1 MLASLLM
8 LIAGLAQPVEAAA
21 PAAEPLLSQPT
32 TACSADPSAPLQ
44 SQCGGNGHCTK
55 STGVCECRRP
65 WTGPT
70 CELLDFLPAA
80 ASTVC
85 GPACAYHGGANGTDT
100 SWSSWGGQVVQN
112 PKDKLYYMAVSEFAG
127 GCGLST
133 WRCNSQIAL
142 ARSSDPMGPFT
153 KLGVAVDPWAHN
165 AAIVALPD
173 GGMAIFALG
182 DGYSCAPGSLGKPTT
197 NCTGGGHCQGG
208 CTRPDAGAAATG
220 VDGGRSAVF
229 RLHYATSPQ
238 EAVAKFPWDY
248 INVTLDNY
256 TWAFPGNWNPA
267 PTLLQNGSLRV
278 MAHDS
283 WRSMA
288 GTAIFQSDGVSN
300 YKGPFRLI
308 TDDQAQAS
316 WVGSTRGTEDNF
328 YWQDSHGNHHVLYHW
343 LAGRSWC
350 GGHSW
355 SPDGLRWSNVSKS
368 YNGSV
373 LLSAGAGHLACNRQR
388 PKLLIDNEGT
398 PTHLYSGCGTRGGTY
413 TVVAPLNVVATQ
425 TNKQ

>member
-1 MLASLLM
+1 MRAFAVLLM
-8 LIAGLAQPVEAAA
+8 PLAVVAQPSASCSDEPAA
-21 PAAEPLLSQPT
+21 PLEA
-32 TACSADPSAPLQ
+32 
-44 SQCGGNGHCTK
+44 QCGGNGQCTN
-55 STGVCECRRP
+55 GACVCRRP

-80 ASTVC
+80 ASTAC
-85 GPACAYHGGANGTDT
+85 GPACAYHGGLNGTDP
-100 SWSSWGGQVVQN
+100 SWTSWGGQVVQN

-127 GCGLST
+127 GCSLST
-133 WRCNSQIAL
+133 WRCNSQIAF

-153 KLGVAVDPWAHN
+153 KLGVAVGPWAHN

-182 DGYSCAPGSLGKPTT
+182 DGYSCAPGSLGKPTS

-208 CTRPDAGAAATG
+208 CTSPDTSEAEASDTDDANRSHSAAVVAK
-220 VDGGRSAVF
+220 DAVF

-238 EAVAKFPWDY
+238 EAIEEFPWSHV
-248 INVTLDNY
+248 NVTLDNY

-267 PTLLQNGSLRV
+267 PSLLRNGSLRV
-278 MAHDS
+278 MAHNS

-288 GTAIFQSDGVSN
+288 GTAIFQSDGVAN
-300 YKGPFRLI
+300 YEGPFRLI
-308 TDDQAQAS
+308 TDDQAPS

-328 YWQDSHGNHHVLYHW
+328 YWTDPQGNHHVLYHW
-343 LAGRSWC
+343 LAGRGWC

-355 SPDGLRWSNVSKS
+355 SRDGFRWSNVSKS

-373 LLSAGAGHLACNRQR
+373 LLSDGGHLSCNRQR
-388 PKLLIDNEGT
+388 PKLLFGDNGR
-398 PTHLYSGCGTRGGTY
+398 PTHLYSGCGTKGGTY
-413 TVVAPLNVVATQ
+413 TVVAPLNV
-425 TNKQ
+425 